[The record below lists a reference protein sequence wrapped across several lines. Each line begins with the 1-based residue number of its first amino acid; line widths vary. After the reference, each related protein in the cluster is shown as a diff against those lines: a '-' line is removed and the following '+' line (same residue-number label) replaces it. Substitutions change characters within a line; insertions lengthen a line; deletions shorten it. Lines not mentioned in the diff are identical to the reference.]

1 MQQHRTM
8 RVMTERAA
16 VLAEEALK
24 WDGLVVSQRWAEPGE
39 VLSVLLHDPRTGD
52 SVHIEWDR

>member
-1 MQQHRTM
+1 M
-8 RVMTERAA
+8 RVMTERQA

-24 WDGLVVSQRWAEPGE
+24 WDGFAVSQRWAEPDV